1 MTGGKAKPTWKT
13 RVSDIKRR
21 AAEARSLLDNAVF
34 AAILSEIQED
44 AVAAFLRPTATPAD
58 LATAHESVRAVETIK
73 NAIQARLDAE
83 AFADKKDQH
92 RGND

>member
-1 MTGGKAKPTWKT
+1 M
-13 RVSDIKRR
+13 SDIKQR

-34 AAILSEIQED
+34 SAVLSEIQKD
-44 AVAAFLRPTATPAD
+44 AVSAFLRPTATPAD
-58 LATAHESVRAVETIK
+58 LEGAHQKVRAVEIIMT
-73 NAIQARLDAE
+73 ALQSRLSDE